1 MVLADGLVATNAHNI
16 RGEETT
22 VVFGGDRSAVGRVA
36 GVDVDADLAVIAVDT
51 GGAPPVAWAGEDRT
65 RVGAAVFALAN
76 PGGQLRVTF
85 GLVSAVDR
93 AFRGPRG
100 RRIAGSIEHTAPLP
114 RGASGGPVVD
124 AEGRLLGID
133 TNRLGDGFYL
143 ALPADAELRQRLDA
157 LGRGEATARPRLG
170 VGIAPARVARQL
182 RQAVGLPE
190 RDGLLVRVV
199 EEGGPADQ
207 AGLRTGDLLVEAGGR
222 PLNDADEL
230 HEALDQV
237 GEDQTLTL
245 RVVRGTDELTVTV
258 RFGTSTAERVGS
270 AWVPVSPMGST
281 HGAPRP
287 AARTARRSSGCPSR
301 SSRRGTPR
309 SWPR

>member
-1 MVLADGLVATNAHNI
+1 MSVLDELEQAVREVAERVGPSVVGIGRGRGRGSGVVLADGLVATNAHNI

-22 VVFGGDRSAVGRVA
+22 VVFAGDRSAVGRVA

-51 GGAPPVAWAGEDRT
+51 GGAPTIAWADGEA
-65 RVGAAVFALAN
+65 RVGAVVFALAN
-76 PGGQLRVTF
+76 PGGQLRTTF
-85 GLVSAVDR
+85 GLVSAVGR

-100 RRIAGSIEHTAPLP
+100 RRIAGSIEHSAPLP

-124 AEGRLLGID
+124 GAGRLLGID

-182 RQAVGLPE
+182 RRAVGLPE

-199 EEGGPADQ
+199 EDGGPADR
-207 AGLRTGDLLVEAGGR
+207 AGLRTGDLVVEAGGR
-222 PLNDADEL
+222 PVTDADEL
-230 HEALDQV
+230 YEVLDQV
-237 GEDQTLTL
+237 GEGQTLTL

-258 RFGTSTAERVGS
+258 SFGDTGAERVGS
-270 AWVPVSPMGST
+270 A
-281 HGAPRP
+281 
-287 AARTARRSSGCPSR
+287 
-301 SSRRGTPR
+301 
-309 SWPR
+309 

>member
-1 MVLADGLVATNAHNI
+1 MSVLDELEQAVREVAERVGPSVVGIGRGRGRGSGVVLADGLVATNAHNI

-22 VVFGGDRSAVGRVA
+22 VVFAGDRSAVGRVA

-51 GGAPPVAWAGEDRT
+51 GGAPAIAWADGEA
-65 RVGAAVFALAN
+65 RVGAVVFALAN
-76 PGGQLRVTF
+76 PGGQLRTTF
-85 GLVSAVDR
+85 GLVSAVGR

-100 RRIAGSIEHTAPLP
+100 RRIAGSIEHSAPLP

-124 AEGRLLGID
+124 GAGRLLGID

-157 LGRGEATARPRLG
+157 LGRGEVTARPRLG

-182 RQAVGLPE
+182 RRAVGLPE

-199 EEGGPADQ
+199 EDGGPADR
-207 AGLRTGDLLVEAGGR
+207 AGLRTGDLVVEAGGR
-222 PLNDADEL
+222 PVTDADEL
-230 HEALDQV
+230 YEVLDQV
-237 GEDQTLTL
+237 GEGQTLTL

-258 RFGTSTAERVGS
+258 SFGDTGAERVGS
-270 AWVPVSPMGST
+270 A
-281 HGAPRP
+281 
-287 AARTARRSSGCPSR
+287 
-301 SSRRGTPR
+301 
-309 SWPR
+309 

>member
-1 MVLADGLVATNAHNI
+1 MGVLDELERAVGRVAEQVGPSVVGIGRGRGRGSGVVLADGLVATNAHNL

-22 VVFGGDRSAVGRVA
+22 VVFAGDRSAVGRVA

-51 GGAPPVAWAGEDRT
+51 GAAPPIAWAEDGGGA

-85 GLVSAVDR
+85 GLVSAVGR

-124 AEGRLLGID
+124 GAGRLVGID

-157 LGRGEATARPRLG
+157 LGRGESAARPRLG

-182 RQAVGLPE
+182 RRAVGLPE

-199 EEGGPADQ
+199 EEGGPADR
-207 AGLRTGDLLVEAGGR
+207 AGLRTGDLLVEAGDR
-222 PLNDADEL
+222 PVTDADQL
-230 HEALDQV
+230 HEVLDQV

-258 RFGTSTAERVGS
+258 RFDQGPTTDRVAS
-270 AWVPVSPMGST
+270 A
-281 HGAPRP
+281 
-287 AARTARRSSGCPSR
+287 
-301 SSRRGTPR
+301 
-309 SWPR
+309 

>member
-1 MVLADGLVATNAHNI
+1 MSVLDELEQAVRQVAERVGPSVVGIGRGQGRGSGVVLADGLVATNAHNI

-22 VVFGGDRSAVGRVA
+22 VVFGDRGVVGRVA

-51 GGAPPVAWAGEDRT
+51 GGAPPIAWAGDAGA
-65 RVGAAVFALAN
+65 RVGSAVFALAN
-76 PGGQLRVTF
+76 PGGQLRATF
-85 GLVSAVDR
+85 GMVSAVDR

-124 AEGRLLGID
+124 ADGNLLGID

-199 EEGGPADQ
+199 EDGGPADQ
-207 AGLRTGDLLVEAGGR
+207 AGLRTGDLLIEAGGR
-222 PLNDADEL
+222 PLTDADEL

-237 GEDQTLTL
+237 GEDQVLTL

-258 RFGTSTAERVGS
+258 RFGDSPAERVGS
-270 AWVPVSPMGST
+270 A
-281 HGAPRP
+281 
-287 AARTARRSSGCPSR
+287 
-301 SSRRGTPR
+301 
-309 SWPR
+309 

>member
-1 MVLADGLVATNAHNI
+1 MGVLDELEQAVREVADRAGPSVVGIGRGRGRGSGVVLADGLVATNAHNL

-22 VVFGGDRSAVGRVA
+22 VVFAGDRSAVGRVA
-36 GVDVDADLAVIAVDT
+36 GVAVDT
-51 GGAPPVAWAGEDRT
+51 GGAPAIAWATDAAA
-65 RVGAAVFALAN
+65 RVGTPVFALAN

-85 GLVSAVDR
+85 GLVSAVGR

-124 AEGRLLGID
+124 AAGRLLGID

-143 ALPADAELRQRLDA
+143 ALPADADLRQRLDA
-157 LGRGEATARPRLG
+157 LGRGEATVRPRLG

-182 RQAVGLPE
+182 RSAVGLPE

-199 EEGGPADQ
+199 EEGGPADR

-222 PLNDADEL
+222 AVTDADEL
-230 HEALDQV
+230 YEVLDQV
-237 GEDQTLTL
+237 GDGQTLTL
-245 RVVRGTDELTVTV
+245 RVIRGTDELTVTV
-258 RFGTSTAERVGS
+258 SFGESGAERVGS
-270 AWVPVSPMGST
+270 A
-281 HGAPRP
+281 
-287 AARTARRSSGCPSR
+287 
-301 SSRRGTPR
+301 
-309 SWPR
+309 

>member
-1 MVLADGLVATNAHNI
+1 
-16 RGEETT
+16 
-22 VVFGGDRSAVGRVA
+22 VFAGDRSAVGRVA
-36 GVDVDADLAVIAVDT
+36 GADVDADLAVVAVDT
-51 GGAPPVAWAGEDRT
+51 GGAPPIAWATDAEAQ
-65 RVGAAVFALAN
+65 VGTPVLALAN

-124 AEGRLLGID
+124 TAGRLLGID

-143 ALPADAELRQRLDA
+143 ALPADADLRQRLDA

-182 RQAVGLPE
+182 RRAVGLPE

-199 EEGGPADQ
+199 EEGGPADR

-222 PLNDADEL
+222 PVTDADEL
-230 HEALDQV
+230 YEVLD
-237 GEDQTLTL
+237 GTADDQTLTL

-258 RFGTSTAERVGS
+258 SFGTDGAERVGN
-270 AWVPVSPMGST
+270 A
-281 HGAPRP
+281 
-287 AARTARRSSGCPSR
+287 
-301 SSRRGTPR
+301 
-309 SWPR
+309 

>member
-1 MVLADGLVATNAHNI
+1 MSVLDELEQAVREVAERVGPSVVGIGRGRGRGSGVVLADGLVATNAHNI

-22 VVFGGDRSAVGRVA
+22 VVFAGDRSAVGRVA

-51 GGAPPVAWAGEDRT
+51 GGAPAIAWADAEA

-76 PGGQLRVTF
+76 PGGQLRTTF
-85 GLVSAVDR
+85 GLVSAVGR

-124 AEGRLLGID
+124 RDGRLLGID

-157 LGRGEATARPRLG
+157 LGRGETTARPRLG

-182 RQAVGLPE
+182 RRAVGLPE

-199 EEGGPADQ
+199 EDGGPADR
-207 AGLRTGDLLVEAGGR
+207 AGLRTGDLVVEAGGR
-222 PLNDADEL
+222 PVTDADEL
-230 HEALDQV
+230 YEVLDQV
-237 GEDQTLTL
+237 GEGQTLAL

-258 RFGTSTAERVGS
+258 GFGDGGAERVGS
-270 AWVPVSPMGST
+270 A
-281 HGAPRP
+281 
-287 AARTARRSSGCPSR
+287 
-301 SSRRGTPR
+301 
-309 SWPR
+309 

>member
-1 MVLADGLVATNAHNI
+1 MSVLDELEQAVREVAERVGPSVVGIGRGRGRGSGVVLADGLVATNAHNI
-16 RGEETT
+16 RDEETT

-36 GVDVDADLAVIAVDT
+36 GVDVDADLAVIRVDT
-51 GGAPPVAWAGEDRT
+51 GAWAEGTES
-65 RVGAAVFALAN
+65 RVGTAVFALAN

-85 GLVSAVDR
+85 GLVSAVGR

-124 AEGRLLGID
+124 PAGRLLGID

-157 LGRGEATARPRLG
+157 LGRGETTARPRLG

-182 RQAVGLPE
+182 RRAVGLPE

-199 EEGGPADQ
+199 EDGGPADR
-207 AGLRTGDLLVEAGGR
+207 AGLHTGDLLVEAGGR
-222 PLNDADEL
+222 PVADADEL
-230 HEALDQV
+230 YEVLDQV

-258 RFGTSTAERVGS
+258 SFGESGAERVGS
-270 AWVPVSPMGST
+270 A
-281 HGAPRP
+281 
-287 AARTARRSSGCPSR
+287 
-301 SSRRGTPR
+301 
-309 SWPR
+309 

>member
-1 MVLADGLVATNAHNI
+1 MSVLEELGQAVRQVAEQVGPSVVGIGRGRGRGSGVVLADGLVATNAHNI

-22 VVFGGDRSAVGRVA
+22 VVFGGDRSVVGRVA

-51 GGAPPVAWAGEDRT
+51 GVAPAIAWAEDGAAQ
-65 RVGAAVFALAN
+65 VGSAVFALAN

-85 GLVSAVDR
+85 GLVSAVGR

-124 AEGRLLGID
+124 LNGRLLGID

-143 ALPADAELRQRLDA
+143 ALPADAELRRRLDA
-157 LGRGEATARPRLG
+157 LGRGEAPARPRLG

-182 RQAVGLPE
+182 RRAVGLPE

-199 EEGGPADQ
+199 EDGGPADR
-207 AGLRTGDLLVEAGGR
+207 AGLRAGDLVVEAGGR
-222 PLNDADEL
+222 PVADADQLYEV
-230 HEALDQV
+230 LDGV
-237 GEDQTLTL
+237 GADQTLAL

-258 RFGTSTAERVGS
+258 GFGGTGTERVGS
-270 AWVPVSPMGST
+270 A
-281 HGAPRP
+281 
-287 AARTARRSSGCPSR
+287 
-301 SSRRGTPR
+301 
-309 SWPR
+309 

>member
-1 MVLADGLVATNAHNI
+1 MSVLEELEEAVGQVAERVGPSVVGIGRGRGRGSGVVLADGLVATNAHNI

-22 VVFGGDRSAVGRVA
+22 VVFAGDRSAVGRVA

-51 GGAPPVAWAGEDRT
+51 GGAPAVAWADDAEA

-85 GLVSAVDR
+85 GLVSAVGR

-124 AEGRLLGID
+124 SAGRLLGID

-143 ALPADAELRQRLDA
+143 ALPADGELRQRLDA
-157 LGRGEATARPRLG
+157 LGRGEAPARPRLG
-170 VGIAPARVARQL
+170 IGIAPARVARQL
-182 RQAVGLPE
+182 RRAVGLPE

-199 EEGGPADQ
+199 EESGPADRS
-207 AGLRTGDLLVEAGGR
+207 GIRTGDLLIEAGGR
-222 PLNDADEL
+222 TVTDPDQLYEV
-230 HEALDQV
+230 LDQV
-237 GEDQTLTL
+237 AEDQSLAL

-258 RFGTSTAERVGS
+258 SFGEAGAERVGD
-270 AWVPVSPMGST
+270 A
-281 HGAPRP
+281 
-287 AARTARRSSGCPSR
+287 
-301 SSRRGTPR
+301 
-309 SWPR
+309 

>member
-1 MVLADGLVATNAHNI
+1 
-16 RGEETT
+16 
-22 VVFGGDRSAVGRVA
+22 VFGGDRSAVGRVA
-36 GVDVDADLAVIAVDT
+36 GVDVDADLAVIRVDT
-51 GGAPPVAWAGEDRT
+51 GGAPAIAWADDTET
-65 RVGAAVFALAN
+65 RAGTAVFALAN

-85 GLVSAVDR
+85 GLVSAVGR

-124 AEGRLLGID
+124 PAGRLLGID

-157 LGRGEATARPRLG
+157 LGRGETTARPRLG

-182 RQAVGLPE
+182 RRAVGLPE

-199 EEGGPADQ
+199 EDGGPADR
-207 AGLRTGDLLVEAGGR
+207 AGLHTGDLLVEAGGR
-222 PLNDADEL
+222 PVTDADEL
-230 HEALDQV
+230 YEVLDQV

-258 RFGTSTAERVGS
+258 SFGESGAERVGS
-270 AWVPVSPMGST
+270 A
-281 HGAPRP
+281 
-287 AARTARRSSGCPSR
+287 
-301 SSRRGTPR
+301 
-309 SWPR
+309 

>member
-1 MVLADGLVATNAHNI
+1 MSVLDELEQAVREVAERVGPSVVGIGRGRGRGSGVVLADGLVATNAHNI

-22 VVFGGDRSAVGRVA
+22 VVFAGDRSAVGRVA

-51 GGAPPVAWAGEDRT
+51 GGAPAIAWADAEA

-76 PGGQLRVTF
+76 PGGQLRTTF
-85 GLVSAVDR
+85 GLVSAVGR

-124 AEGRLLGID
+124 RDGRLLGID

-157 LGRGEATARPRLG
+157 LGRGETTARPRLG

-182 RQAVGLPE
+182 RRAVGLPE

-199 EEGGPADQ
+199 EDGGPADR
-207 AGLRTGDLLVEAGGR
+207 AGLRTGDLVVEAGGR
-222 PLNDADEL
+222 PVTDADEL
-230 HEALDQV
+230 YEVLDQV
-237 GEDQTLTL
+237 GEGQTLTL

-258 RFGTSTAERVGS
+258 GFGEEQAGRVGS
-270 AWVPVSPMGST
+270 A
-281 HGAPRP
+281 
-287 AARTARRSSGCPSR
+287 
-301 SSRRGTPR
+301 
-309 SWPR
+309 

>member
-1 MVLADGLVATNAHNI
+1 
-16 RGEETT
+16 
-22 VVFGGDRSAVGRVA
+22 VA

-51 GGAPPVAWAGEDRT
+51 GGAPAIAWAEDLDA

-85 GLVSAVDR
+85 GLVSAVGR

-124 AEGRLLGID
+124 AAGRLLGID

-157 LGRGEATARPRLG
+157 LGRGETATRPRLG

-182 RQAVGLPE
+182 RRAVGLPE

-199 EEGGPADQ
+199 EEGGPAAQ
-207 AGLRTGDLLVEAGGR
+207 AGLRTGDLVVEAGGR
-222 PLNDADEL
+222 AVTDADKLYEV
-230 HEALDQV
+230 LDQV
-237 GEDQTLTL
+237 GEGQSLTL
-245 RVVRGTDELTVTV
+245 RVVRGSDELTVTV
-258 RFGTSTAERVGS
+258 GFGDTGAERVGS
-270 AWVPVSPMGST
+270 A
-281 HGAPRP
+281 
-287 AARTARRSSGCPSR
+287 
-301 SSRRGTPR
+301 
-309 SWPR
+309 

>member
-1 MVLADGLVATNAHNI
+1 MSVLEELEQAVRQVAEQVGPSVVGIGRGRGRGSGVVLADGLVATNAHNL

-22 VVFGGDRSAVGRVA
+22 VVFAGDRSAVGRVA

-51 GGAPPVAWAGEDRT
+51 GGAPAVTWATDDGAA
-65 RVGAAVFALAN
+65 RVGAPVFALAN

-85 GLVSAVDR
+85 GLVSGVGR

-124 AEGRLLGID
+124 SAGRVLGID

-157 LGRGEATARPRLG
+157 LGRGEAPSRPRLG

-182 RQAVGLPE
+182 RRAVGLPE

-199 EEGGPADQ
+199 EDGGPADR
-207 AGLRTGDLLVEAGGR
+207 AGLRTGDLVVEAGGR
-222 PLNDADEL
+222 PVTEADQLYEV
-230 HEALDQV
+230 LDQV
-237 GEDQTLTL
+237 GEDQSLTL
-245 RVVRGTDELTVTV
+245 RVVRGTDELTVSV
-258 RFGTSTAERVGS
+258 GFGGNGAERVGS
-270 AWVPVSPMGST
+270 A
-281 HGAPRP
+281 
-287 AARTARRSSGCPSR
+287 
-301 SSRRGTPR
+301 
-309 SWPR
+309 

>member
-1 MVLADGLVATNAHNI
+1 MSVLDELEQAVGQVAERVGPSVVGIGRGRGRGSGVVLADGLVATNAHNI

-22 VVFGGDRSAVGRVA
+22 VVFAGDRSAVGRVA

-51 GGAPPVAWAGEDRT
+51 GGAPAIAWATDGGA
-65 RVGAAVFALAN
+65 RVGAGVFALAN

-85 GLVSAVDR
+85 GMVSAVGR

-124 AEGRLLGID
+124 RDGQLLGID

-157 LGRGEATARPRLG
+157 LGRGEAPARPRLG

-182 RQAVGLPE
+182 RRAVGLPE

-199 EEGGPADQ
+199 EDGGPADR
-207 AGLRTGDLLVEAGGR
+207 AGLRTGDLVVEAGGR
-222 PLNDADEL
+222 PVTDADQLYEV
-230 HEALDQV
+230 LDQV

-245 RVVRGTDELTVTV
+245 RVVRGTEELTVTV
-258 RFGTSTAERVGS
+258 NFGESGAERVGS
-270 AWVPVSPMGST
+270 A
-281 HGAPRP
+281 
-287 AARTARRSSGCPSR
+287 
-301 SSRRGTPR
+301 
-309 SWPR
+309 

>member
-1 MVLADGLVATNAHNI
+1 MSVLDELEQAVGQVAERVGPSVVGIGRGRGRGSGVVLADGLVATNAHNI

-22 VVFGGDRSAVGRVA
+22 VVFAGDRSAVGRVA

-51 GGAPPVAWAGEDRT
+51 GGAPAVAWAPDGGA
-65 RVGAAVFALAN
+65 RVGATVFALAN

-85 GLVSAVDR
+85 GMVSAVGR

-124 AEGRLLGID
+124 RDGQLLGID

-143 ALPADAELRQRLDA
+143 ALPADTELRQRLDA
-157 LGRGEATARPRLG
+157 LGRGEAQARPRLG

-182 RQAVGLPE
+182 RRAVGLPE

-199 EEGGPADQ
+199 EDGGPADR
-207 AGLRTGDLLVEAGGR
+207 AGLRSGDLVVEAGGR
-222 PLNDADEL
+222 PVTDADQLYEV
-230 HEALDQV
+230 LDQV

-245 RVVRGTDELTVTV
+245 RVVRGTEELTVTV
-258 RFGTSTAERVGS
+258 NFGESGAERVGS
-270 AWVPVSPMGST
+270 A
-281 HGAPRP
+281 
-287 AARTARRSSGCPSR
+287 
-301 SSRRGTPR
+301 
-309 SWPR
+309 

>member
-1 MVLADGLVATNAHNI
+1 MSVLDELEQAVREVADQVGPSVVGIGRGRGRGSGVVLADGLVATNAHNL

-22 VVFGGDRSAVGRVA
+22 VVFAGDRSATGRVA

-51 GGAPPVAWAGEDRT
+51 GGAPAVTWATDGAA
-65 RVGAAVFALAN
+65 RVGAPVFALAN

-85 GLVSAVDR
+85 GLVSGVGR

-124 AEGRLLGID
+124 RAGRVLGID

-157 LGRGEATARPRLG
+157 LGRGETPARPRLG

-182 RQAVGLPE
+182 RRAVGLPE

-199 EEGGPADQ
+199 EDGGPADR
-207 AGLRTGDLLVEAGGR
+207 AGLRTGDLVVEAGGR
-222 PLNDADEL
+222 PVTDADQLYEV
-230 HEALDQV
+230 LDQV
-237 GEDQTLTL
+237 GEDQSLTL
-245 RVVRGTDELTVTV
+245 RVVRGSDELTVTV
-258 RFGTSTAERVGS
+258 GFGATGTERVGS
-270 AWVPVSPMGST
+270 A
-281 HGAPRP
+281 
-287 AARTARRSSGCPSR
+287 
-301 SSRRGTPR
+301 
-309 SWPR
+309 